1 MVSFIEKVHVSHN
14 VKFVMDGLGIHPKMN
29 IFMGGGQ
36 KKKITK
42 EKLDFFLRR
51 ESSASGSSY

>member
-1 MVSFIEKVHVSHN
+1 
-14 VKFVMDGLGIHPKMN
+14 MDGLGIHPKMN
-29 IFMGGGQ
+29 IFMEGEQ

-42 EKLDFFLRR
+42 EKLDLFLRR